1 MIKITDVWNPN
12 FNLFVDDIVNNI
24 QSVKMVILD
33 CLHEVDH
40 YDKVFNKH
48 DIDRLLNVTQYYNVP
63 VKILTS
69 NNDKNLAFA
78 RFSNVSVI
86 SWDTFWFERTYRIW
100 LLHDEYNQT
109 KGIDIKDNNVCK
121 NFELNYPFICLNNI
135 VKLHRSIMID
145 LLAKHELLNQGAITW
160 RGISHSK
167 NSTYQYMYWK
177 PEVLILDQD
186 LNVRFNQETMPIEFN
201 RSFIQLVTES
211 EDTETF
217 ITEKTVTPIL
227 LNKPFLV
234 ASNVGFHRKLEQLG
248 FQLYTELFDYSFDDE
263 TDIFVRYEKI
273 VENIKRYVGLNP
285 AELKQQYNKVID
297 KITHNRNLAIK
308 YATSVP
314 KEIIELYL
322 LLEKN
327 NTDYNG
333 PLNKIKYLIN
343 GNL

>member
-33 CLHEVDH
+33 CLNEVDH
-40 YDKVFNKH
+40 YDRVFAKS
-48 DIDRLLNVTQYYNVP
+48 DIDRLLTVAMQHDVP
-63 VKILTS
+63 IKILTG
-69 NNDKNLAFA
+69 NAIKNATL
-78 RFSNVSVI
+78 VELPHVTI
-86 SWDTFWFERTYRIW
+86 ICWETFWFERTYRVW
-100 LLHDEYNQT
+100 STHDEYNQT

-121 NFELNYPFICLNNI
+121 NFELTYPYICLNNI
-135 VKLHRSIMID
+135 VKLHRSIMMD
-145 LLAKHELLNQGAITW
+145 MLAKHDLLPYGAIAW
-160 RGISHSK
+160 RGISHSQ
-167 NSTYQYMYWK
+167 NNTYQYMYWK

-308 YATSVP
+308 YATIVP

>member
-1 MIKITDVWNPN
+1 MIKITDVWTPN

-40 YDKVFNKH
+40 YDRVFAKS
-48 DIDRLLNVTQYYNVP
+48 DIDRLLTVTMQHDVP
-63 VKILTS
+63 INILTG
-69 NNDKNLAFA
+69 NAIKNATL
-78 RFSNVSVI
+78 VEIPHVTI
-86 SWDTFWFERTYRIW
+86 ICWKTFWFERTYRVW
-100 LLHDEYNQT
+100 STHDEYNQT

-121 NFELNYPFICLNNI
+121 NFELTYPYICLNNI
-135 VKLHRSIMID
+135 VKLHRSIMMD
-145 LLAKHELLNQGAITW
+145 MLAKHDLLPHGAIAW
-160 RGISHSK
+160 RGISHSQ
-167 NSTYQYMYWK
+167 NNTYQYMYWK

-201 RSFIQLVTES
+201 HSFMQLVTES

-308 YATSVP
+308 YATTVP
-314 KEIIELYL
+314 KEVIELYL